1 MAVHPGSLS
10 DSRALR
16 VNTPFTVQLL
26 SKLIE
31 QPLRPLLRLVDPSVR
46 TSSDA
51 GTDVARLA
59 INEASPNKR
68 GHFMLL
74 EKSESSPDSLDEGK
88 QEAMWRKS
96 VEWVGLMSED
106 ILLA

>member
-1 MAVHPGSLS
+1 
-10 DSRALR
+10 
-16 VNTPFTVQLL
+16 
-26 SKLIE
+26 
-31 QPLRPLLRLVDPSVR
+31 
-46 TSSDA
+46 
-51 GTDVARLA
+51 
-59 INEASPNKR
+59 
-68 GHFMLL
+68 MLL